1 MDFVAGVSMTGVRAA
16 VVLVLTV
23 LWMGCG
29 ETYRPVA
36 TPIPPLPPS
45 PGFSHL
51 AVVISG
57 NGSSHPGAST
67 SIDVSGDT
75 AVSQSIVGLAPVQA
89 TLVRNG
95 TSVYVV
101 NSGDDTVSAF
111 SPFSAVPVTTISL
124 PTGSGPTFAATTEGA
139 TVYIANSGS
148 NTVLAI
154 DTISNVIEVPLSGIP
169 VGVNPVALAETP
181 NQQYLYS
188 ANQGTGGSGGS
199 VTGID
204 PVDRTVNPP
213 IANATWISPVSVL
226 ARSDSDRVYVLDQ
239 GSGLVSAVD
248 TAANAVVNSVSVG
261 VGANFMLYDPTR
273 NRLYVANPAKNTVTY
288 LDASSDALS
297 GVVIPVANPVSVA
310 TLPDG
315 SRAYVSSA
323 SVSGGNVT
331 SAVTVINALTGS
343 VKSTI
348 RVATAAKVCT
358 SNPSELSMAAS
369 ADSTRVYMGNCDAG
383 NVAIIQ
389 TLNDTLVLQMPAPL
403 SASFSSSGTPLPQN
417 PVFVVAGP

>member
-1 MDFVAGVSMTGVRAA
+1 MDFVAGVSMTGVRTAA
-16 VVLVLTV
+16 VLVLM
-23 LWMGCG
+23 LICISCG

-51 AVVISG
+51 VVVISG
-57 NGSSHPGAST
+57 NGSAHPGAST

-75 AVSQSIVGLAPVQA
+75 AVSQSTLGLMPVQA
-89 TLVRNG
+89 ALVRNG

-101 NSGDDTVSAF
+101 NSGDDTVSTF
-111 SPFSAVPVTTISL
+111 SPSTAVPVTTISL
-124 PTGSGPTFAATTEGA
+124 PAGSKPSFAATTEGA
-139 TVYIANSGS
+139 TLYVANAGS

-154 DTISNVIEVPLSGIP
+154 DTTSNVIEVPLSGVP
-169 VGVNPVALAETP
+169 VGLNPVALAETP

-188 ANQGTGGSGGS
+188 ANQGNGGSGGS
-199 VTGID
+199 VTSIN

-213 IANATWISPVSVL
+213 ITNATWISPVSVL
-226 ARSDSDRVYVLDQ
+226 SRSDSNRVYALDQ
-239 GSGLVSAVD
+239 GSGLVSAID

-261 VGANFMLYDPTR
+261 VGANFMAYDPTR

-297 GVVIPVANPVSVA
+297 PVVISVANPISVA
-310 TLPDG
+310 ALLDG

-323 SVSGGNVT
+323 SVNGGNVT
-331 SAVTVINALTGS
+331 SSVTVINALSGS
-343 VKSTI
+343 VSSTI
-348 RVATAAKVCT
+348 PITTVPKVCA
-358 SNPSELSMAAS
+358 SNPSELSIATS
-369 ADSTRVYMGNCDAG
+369 ADSTRVYVGNCDAG

-389 TLNDTLVLQMPAPL
+389 TLSDALVVQMPAPL
-403 SASFSSSGTPLPQN
+403 SASFSSNGSPLPQN